1 MSTASQELH
10 APQDDKGSVYIQ
22 LAYDPV
28 EPVASASRLID
39 ALLPNWNLTPGEVQY
54 TRLTQGISNVVCTMD
69 QIIGLWCSIAFYNS

>member
-1 MSTASQELH
+1 MAF
-10 APQDDKGSVYIQ
+10 QDDKGSVYIP

-28 EPVASASRLID
+28 EAVASASRLVD

-69 QIIGLWCSIAFYNS
+69 QIIELWCPIAFYKS